1 MSTIYKL
8 QSNINTYPK
17 MLASLLSTNCRQM
30 YTSTLHTLQCKVLSL
45 YPLILNKN
53 LHVNV
58 SVREDPSN
66 HIERTPATIAL
77 ATQQNNIWLITTV
90 KSCKIDR
97 KGISHFNCW
106 GCQFSGYIVGIT
118 SSVSLRH
125 ESSSTM
131 KLTYHVPSM
140 SKITTVSKI
149 VWFIHTTKN
158 MKKLQFSLCPNATNF
173 N

>member
-149 VWFIHTTKN
+149 V
-158 MKKLQFSLCPNATNF
+158 
-173 N
+173 